1 MIVRQMT
8 KALFAES
15 LKELAQFKSVDKITV
30 KELAKNCG
38 LTAPTFYN
46 NFRDKYELAA
56 WIYNQEFDAAFK
68 NFRASRDFEAFV
80 YRCIEILFEDEIFF
94 CNALKNFVGQNS
106 FRYTTND
113 HAIKSMTT
121 WLSERHELTAE
132 LSCCLWFYM
141 RAVSETINDW
151 FLGGREISAREL
163 TKFLVEWM
171 PSPLKPLL
179 LNAANE

>member
-1 MIVRQMT
+1 MIVRQTT

-15 LKELAQFKSVDKITV
+15 LKELAQFKPVDKITV

-68 NFRASRDFEAFV
+68 NFRASRNFESFV

-113 HAIKSMTT
+113 HAINLLVEWIKTRQN
-121 WLSERHELTAE
+121 LRELPTE
-132 LSCCLWFYM
+132 ILFHVKFFM
-141 RAVSETINDW
+141 RAVSEFVSDW
-151 FLGGREISAREL
+151 ALGKYDCSPRQMA
-163 TKFLVEWM
+163 KFFVAAM
-171 PSPLKPLL
+171 PEPLKPILL
-179 LNAANE
+179 QS

>member
-1 MIVRQMT
+1 MITRHTT
-8 KALFAES
+8 KTLLAES
-15 LKELAQFKSVDKITV
+15 LKFLAKSKPVDKITV
-30 KELAKNCG
+30 RELTKHCG

-56 WIYNQEFDAAFK
+56 WIYNQQFDAALE
-68 NFRASRDFEAFV
+68 NFNASRDFEAFI
-80 YRCIEILFEDEIFF
+80 YRCIEILFEDEIFYR
-94 CNALKNFVGQNS
+94 NALKNFVGQNS

-113 HAIKSMTT
+113 HAIKAMAA

-151 FLGGREISAREL
+151 FLGSREISAREL

-171 PSPLKPLL
+171 PAPLKPLIL
-179 LNAANE
+179 